1 MDDGTGQSDIEHINP
16 ILLHCMLTAVRR
28 YEHELY
34 SHLCRTYH
42 VDADSIAGLFHEVEE
57 LSPAQ
62 LRQVLAELRQAS
74 SYQDIVFLAGRNAFH
89 QWCEVS
95 QQCYDRP
102 GGGIKRFRK
111 LLDKALPS
119 FLGLGRHSMMLKG
132 SLQFV
137 DIRNSLFARGEHAL
151 LPLCGFYAGFMEEL
165 AKNCTTGTAS
175 ALETR
180 CIACENDDEGC
191 VFEVVID

>member
-1 MDDGTGQSDIEHINP
+1 VEGGIDQPDIEHINP
-16 ILLHCMLTAVRR
+16 ILLHCLLTAVRR
-28 YEHELY
+28 YERELY
-34 SHLCRTYH
+34 SHLCRSYH
-42 VDADSIAGLFHEVEE
+42 VDADRITGLFHEVEE

-62 LRQVLAELRQAS
+62 LRQVLAELREAP

-89 QWCEVS
+89 QWCEVTR
-95 QQCYDRP
+95 QCFDRP
-102 GGGIKRFRK
+102 GGGIKRFRS

-119 FLGLGRHSMMLKG
+119 FLGLGRHSMMVKG

-137 DIRNSLFARGEHAL
+137 EVHNSLFARDEQAL

-165 AKNCTTGTAS
+165 AKNCTSGNAS